1 MNNMECI
8 VLFINNYEYQL
19 HVPVYSYIVY
29 NSINFKKGCLNSDS
43 FTTSPYNPIEYF
55 LCYPIGVYCVY
66 ITQEWYI

>member
-29 NSINFKKGCLNSDS
+29 NLQISEKAVKL
-43 FTTSPYNPIEYF
+43 
-55 LCYPIGVYCVY
+55 
-66 ITQEWYI
+66 